1 MSIYAACRRQRN
13 SATYLFA
20 EHGHS
25 ERSEESQ
32 HVEIVI
38 HWPINTCE
46 RGKPYNRASPVEN
59 KQTALRALE
68 MHPFWYLR
76 YHLSP
81 LGSMSLDSQSPVGSL
96 RIQFFATPEG
106 ELLAVL
112 CIEVLMSSEAERR
125 ANFPLRGKSPQG
137 NRGAFPSGVSPV
149 IRFSIPQSGIIKL
162 IARRAIPPPSEPFE
176 PFEPSEPFLPPQPFY
191 TTHGDAVPPFFYLR
205 RKPPPQPSAQ
215 RAVKLK
221 NLRPPCGRQPSAA
234 EPLST
239 FAMLLTLPTI
249 HP

>member
-1 MSIYAACRRQRN
+1 MTGPLGPKVLKVLKIDSHCVAEVCGIALGAMSIYAAYRRQRN

-38 HWPINTCE
+38 HWLINTCE

-96 RIQFFATPEG
+96 RIQF
-106 ELLAVL
+106 L
-112 CIEVLMSSEAERR
+112 CHPGGGTLSGAMH
-125 ANFPLRGKSPQG
+125 
-137 NRGAFPSGVSPV
+137 RGAYE
-149 IRFSIPQSGIIKL
+149 
-162 IARRAIPPPSEPFE
+162 A
-176 PFEPSEPFLPPQPFY
+176 
-191 TTHGDAVPPFFYLR
+191 
-205 RKPPPQPSAQ
+205 
-215 RAVKLK
+215 
-221 NLRPPCGRQPSAA
+221 
-234 EPLST
+234 
-239 FAMLLTLPTI
+239 
-249 HP
+249 

>member
-1 MSIYAACRRQRN
+1 MSIYAAYRRQRN

-46 RGKPYNRASPVEN
+46 RGNHTTGLRPWKTSKPPCGRW
-59 KQTALRALE
+59 KCT
-68 MHPFWYLR
+68 PFGTFGTTF
-76 YHLSP
+76 P
-81 LGSMSLDSQSPVGSL
+81 
-96 RIQFFATPEG
+96 PEG

-149 IRFSIPQSGIIKL
+149 VRFSIPRSGIIKL
-162 IARRAIPPPSEPFE
+162 IARRAIPSPLNPLNPLNLLNPF
-176 PFEPSEPFLPPQPFY
+176 SL
-191 TTHGDAVPPFFYLR
+191 HN
-205 RKPPPQPSAQ
+205 PSAQ
-215 RAVKLK
+215 PTAKPCPFRAHGNIVKH
-221 NLRPPCGRQPSAA
+221 R
-234 EPLST
+234 
-239 FAMLLTLPTI
+239 
-249 HP
+249 